1 MRIVYL
7 RKKPNSYPGH
17 SEGGILIFN
26 DEDIQTHY
34 LFASTYKAVRII
46 PATEVLSKL
55 SNFCIVHNGNQ
66 MYSHKVATYQDFL
79 AIPDLTITA
88 EYTSESNP
96 ELFV

>member
-26 DEDIQTHY
+26 DEDIHTHY

-55 SNFCIVHNGNQ
+55 SNFCIVPNGNR
-66 MYSHKVATYQDFL
+66 MYNHEATTYQDFL
-79 AIPDLTITA
+79 DIPNLIITA
-88 EYTSESNP
+88 EYTSETNP
-96 ELFV
+96 ELFI